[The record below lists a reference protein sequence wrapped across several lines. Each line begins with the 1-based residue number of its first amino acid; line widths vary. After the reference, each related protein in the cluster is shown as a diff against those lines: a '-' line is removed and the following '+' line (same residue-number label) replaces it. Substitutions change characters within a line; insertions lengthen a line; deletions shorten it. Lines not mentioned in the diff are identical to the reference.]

1 MTLVV
6 FVVVVVVVF
15 VIIVIVIVV
24 VVIVVIVVVVI
35 IVIVVVV
42 MTLVVALQKTVHR
55 RKLLRRLK
63 PRPSKLSILMK
74 NSALGS
80 RRSFVVVAAAVAIVW
95 RLLHLEVA
103 LDLTTDLQQ
112 TSHFSH

>member
-1 MTLVV
+1 MTLV
-6 FVVVVVVVF
+6 FVVVVFIVVVVIVVVVF
-15 VIIVIVIVV
+15 VIIVFV
-24 VVIVVIVVVVI
+24 
-35 IVIVVVV
+35 VIVVVV

-80 RRSFVVVAAAVAIVW
+80 RRSFVVVAAAAVAIVW

-103 LDLTTDLQQ
+103 LDLTTDLLQ